1 MKSTPTLNHE
11 IPELTVS
18 EVSKIIKTIL
28 EGSLSSQRIRGEIS
42 GLKKYD
48 SGHIYFNLKDDTAL
62 LKAVCWRG
70 AAGKIE
76 ATLADG
82 LLVVCEGDLTTYPAQ
97 STYQLNVRHVE
108 PAGEG
113 ALLKVLEERKQKL
126 QREGFFN
133 KERKSLPR
141 FPSVIG
147 IITSPTGAVIQ
158 DMLSR
163 LQERFPVHVI
173 LWPVVVQGENTVRQV
188 VQAIE
193 GFNAEKIG
201 ALSLKPD
208 IVIIAR
214 GGGSI
219 EDLWSFN
226 DEAVV
231 RAVFHSS
238 IPVISAIG
246 HETDTTLID
255 YASDVRAPTPT
266 AAAEIAVPDR
276 AADLIRQLA
285 DSKERL
291 VRSLGRLEIYNTQR
305 LEDKKTRLDAGIKS
319 TMGRLS
325 TTFDHL
331 KERLRH
337 PRDLIIMK
345 HMQLDPLIL
354 RLHQVMTR
362 FMERTESRF
371 ESFASLL
378 NSYSHAKTLER
389 GFCMV
394 QRDNNVI
401 MRGKDLKEGNK
412 VDLVFYDGE
421 KNAVITS
428 KSLNNKKKIAPPINQ
443 ERFDF

>member
-1 MKSTPTLNHE
+1 MKSTPTFNHE

-82 LLVVCEGDLTTYPAQ
+82 LLVVCEGDLTTYSAQ

-126 QREGFFN
+126 QREGFFH

-158 DMLSR
+158 DMLNR
-163 LQERFPVHVI
+163 LQERFPVHVL
-173 LWPVVVQGENTVRQV
+173 LWPVVVQGENTARQV

-193 GFNAEKIG
+193 GFNNQKIG
-201 ALSLKPD
+201 SLSLKPD
-208 IVIIAR
+208 VLIVAR

-276 AADLIRQLA
+276 AIDLIIQLA
-285 DSKERL
+285 DSGERL

-305 LEDKKTRLDAGIKS
+305 LEDKRSQLDTSLKRMMERLA
-319 TMGRLS
+319 

-331 KERLRH
+331 NERLRH
-337 PRDLIIMK
+337 PRDLILMK
-345 HMQLDPLIL
+345 HMQLEPLIH
-354 RLHQVMTR
+354 RLDQVMTG
-362 FMERTESRF
+362 FMERTELRY
-371 ESFASLL
+371 ESLASLL
-378 NSYSHAKTLER
+378 TSYSHTKTLER

-394 QRDNNVI
+394 RRENDVI

-412 VDLVFYDGE
+412 VDLIFYDSK
-421 KNAVITS
+421 KNAVIVS
-428 KSLNNKKKIAPPINQ
+428 KFLNKKNKKAPTTNQ
-443 ERFDF
+443 ESFEF

>member
-76 ATLADG
+76 ATLTDG
-82 LLVVCEGDLTTYPAQ
+82 LLVICEGDLTTYPAQ

-126 QREGFFN
+126 QREGFFH

-158 DMLSR
+158 DMLNR
-163 LQERFPVHVI
+163 LQERFPVHVL
-173 LWPVVVQGENTVRQV
+173 LWPVVVQGENTARQV

-193 GFNAEKIG
+193 GFNAQG
-201 ALSLKPD
+201 VGPLSLKPD
-208 IVIIAR
+208 VLIVAR

-231 RAVFHSS
+231 RAVFHSA

-276 AADLIRQLA
+276 AADLMRQLA
-285 DSKERL
+285 DSGERL

-305 LEDKKTRLDAGIKS
+305 LEDKCMRLDTSIKGR
-319 TMGRLS
+319 MGRLS

-331 KERLRH
+331 NERLRH

-354 RLHQVMTR
+354 RLRQVIVR
-362 FMERTESRF
+362 IMERTESRF
-371 ESFASLL
+371 ESLALL
-378 NSYSHAKTLER
+378 LKSYSHTKTLER

-394 QRDNNVI
+394 QRDTDVI
-401 MRGKDLKEGNK
+401 MRGKDLKEGNN
-412 VDLVFYDGE
+412 VDLIFYDSI

-428 KSLNNKKKIAPPINQ
+428 KSLNNKKKPTSIINQ